1 MTSGSFPGS
10 PHNFTALTTMKISL
24 SWLRDYLR
32 TDKPASEIA
41 CILTDAGLEVG
52 AIESTGVTI
61 SKVVAA
67 QILES
72 VQHPNADRLSVCKV
86 DDGSGTPRQIVCGAK
101 NYKVGD
107 TVPLAL
113 PGAVM
118 PGDFK
123 IKVGKLRGVE
133 SEGMMCSSKELGLG
147 EGADGLLILPPGT
160 AIGTPLSELF
170 PAEEVFE
177 IEITPNRPDWLGHL
191 GVAREAAAFGCGEL
205 VASGPVLPATEE
217 DASVAAI
224 AATDAA
230 SFYSIRR
237 IDGVKVGPS
246 PEWLRKRLESVG
258 LRSINNIVDVTNFV
272 MFETGQPLHAFD
284 AARIKGALTVRFA
297 KEGEAFTALDGK
309 KLKLSSNDPVI
320 ADEKGAQAIA
330 GIIGGAASGVSEST
344 TSVLLE
350 SAVFMPGVIRRAG
363 RALGISTDSSYR
375 FERGVNAEGALASSA
390 RAAALIVE
398 IAGGTPSKELA
409 VAGSLT
415 PARTVPLR
423 GDRVRSLLGIAIEDA
438 AIAALLAKLGLRK
451 AEKGFEI
458 PSWRNDLT
466 REVDLIEEVA
476 RLHGIGSIGAT
487 CSGIPAPSSGADREY
502 DFARGLRRRLSGG
515 GFHEARSGTLTGS
528 RDQAAYVPAGSG
540 GVVSVRNPMGEEH
553 STLRASLIPGLLD
566 AVSRNLRHGADAI
579 RLFEIGKVYRKGQP
593 EESTRLGLVITGRV
607 SPSDW
612 RGEPGRTVDLFD
624 LKGVI
629 ARLGG
634 VSGEISFRAATHP
647 SLPLA
652 LEIVIAGKPAGILG
666 VLSPAATRDVTVG
679 GHQGQIVVAE
689 LDLNVLRAA
698 LGEGFGDAKSFGEI
712 PKFPAARRDLA
723 LLLDIETPY
732 ALIEQTVLGSGE
744 ELLGGIAPFDIFSDP
759 KGEKVP
765 VGKKSLAVALTF
777 QTAGRTL
784 TTEEVNDAVAR
795 IVTRL
800 RESAG
805 AEIRG

>member
-1 MTSGSFPGS
+1 
-10 PHNFTALTTMKISL
+10 MKISL
-24 SWLRDYLR
+24 SWLREYLR
-32 TDKPASEIA
+32 SDKSAVEIA
-41 CILTDAGLEVG
+41 LILTDAGLEVG
-52 AIESTGVTI
+52 AVESNGVSI
-61 SKVVAA
+61 PKVVAA

-107 TVPLAL
+107 KVPFAQ

-147 EGADGLLILPPGT
+147 EGADGLLILPSET
-160 AIGTPLSELF
+160 TVGTPLTELF

-205 VASGPVLPATEE
+205 IAKAPAVPATRE
-217 DASVAAI
+217 DVSVAAI
-224 AATDAA
+224 AATEAA

-258 LRSINNIVDVTNFV
+258 LRSINNIVDITNFV

-284 AARIKGALTVRFA
+284 AAKIEGALTVRFA
-297 KEGEAFTALDGK
+297 KEGEKFTALDGK
-309 KLKLSSNDPVI
+309 DHALSANDPVI
-320 ADEKGAQAIA
+320 ADAKGAQAVA
-330 GIIGGAASGVSEST
+330 GITGGAASGVSDGT
-344 TSVLLE
+344 TSILLE
-350 SAVFMPGVIRRAG
+350 SAVFMPGVIRRSS
-363 RALGISTDSSYR
+363 RTIGISTDSSYR
-375 FERGVNAEGALASSA
+375 FERGIDARGALAASA
-390 RAAALIVE
+390 RASALIVE
-398 IAGGTPSKELA
+398 VAGGTPAAALV
-409 VAGSLT
+409 VAGSL
-415 PARTVPLR
+415 PVSRMVALR
-423 GDRVRSLLGIAIEDA
+423 DERVRSLLGIGLEDA
-438 AIAALLAKLGLRK
+438 AIATLLTKLGLKQVRG
-451 AEKGFEI
+451 GFEI

-476 RLHGIGSIGAT
+476 RLHGINSITAT
-487 CSGIPAPSSGADREY
+487 CSCIPAPSSDADKAY

-528 RDQAAYVPAGSG
+528 RDQAVFATGS
-540 GVVSVRNPMGEEH
+540 VVTVRNPMGEEH
-553 STLRASLIPGLLD
+553 STLRGSLIPGLLD
-566 AVSRNLRHGADAI
+566 AVSRNLRQGADSI
-579 RLFEIGKVYRKGQP
+579 RLFEIGRVYQQEQP
-593 EESTRLGLVITGRV
+593 GETMRLGLVMSGRAD
-607 SPSDW
+607 PADW
-612 RGEPGRTVDLFD
+612 RGEEERSLDLFD
-624 LKGVI
+624 LKGEI

-634 VSGEISFRAATHP
+634 CTGEIAFRAATHS
-647 SLPLA
+647 SLFLA
-652 LEIVIAGKPAGILG
+652 IEIVIAGNPAGTLG
-666 VLSPAATRDVTVG
+666 VLSPAATRQMTVG

-689 LDLNVLRAA
+689 LDLAA
-698 LGEGFGDAKSFGEI
+698 LQAAVGGGFKDPKRFVAI
-712 PKFPAARRDLA
+712 PKFPAVRRDLA
-723 LLLDIETPY
+723 LLLDAATPY
-732 ALIEQTVLGSGE
+732 SVIEATVVGAKE
-744 ELLGGIAPFDIFSDP
+744 ELLTCIAPFDIFSDP

-765 VGKKSLAVALTF
+765 LGKKSLAVALTF
-777 QTAGRTL
+777 QHADRTL
-784 TTEEVNDAVAR
+784 TTEEVNDALAR

>member
-1 MTSGSFPGS
+1 
-10 PHNFTALTTMKISL
+10 MKISL

-41 CILTDAGLEVG
+41 RILTGAGLEVG
-52 AIESTGVTI
+52 AIESTGVAI
-61 SKVVAA
+61 PKVVAA

-107 TVPLAL
+107 KVPLAQ

-147 EGADGLLILPPGT
+147 EGADGLLILAPET
-160 AIGTPLSELF
+160 TIGTPLSELF

-191 GVAREAAAFGCGEL
+191 GVAREAAAFDCGEL
-205 VASGPVLPATEE
+205 ITSAPALPPTKQ

-224 AATDAA
+224 IAPEAA

-272 MFETGQPLHAFD
+272 MFESAQPLHAFD
-284 AARIKGALTVRFA
+284 AAKIEGALTVRFA
-297 KEGEAFTALDGK
+297 NEEEAFTALDGK
-309 KLKLSSNDPVI
+309 EHKLSSNDPVI
-320 ADEKGAQAIA
+320 ADARGAQAVG
-330 GIIGGAASGVSEST
+330 GITGGAASGVSETT

-350 SAVFMPGVIRRAG
+350 SAVFTPTVIRRAS
-363 RALGISTDSSYR
+363 RYLGISTDSSYR
-375 FERGVNAEGALASSA
+375 FERGVDAPGALAASA

-398 IAGGTPSKELA
+398 IAGGTPAAELI
-409 VAGSLT
+409 VAGSL
-415 PARTVPLR
+415 PALRTVALR
-423 GDRVRSLLGIAIEDA
+423 GDRVRSLLGIALDDT
-438 AIAALLAKLGLRK
+438 AIAALLTKLGIR
-451 AEKGFEI
+451 EVTGGFEI

-476 RLHGIGSIGAT
+476 RLHGINSIESKF
-487 CSGIPAPSSGADREY
+487 SGIPAPSSEADRAY

-528 RDQAAYVPAGSG
+528 RDQASYATG
-540 GVVSVRNPMGEEH
+540 GIVAVRNPMGEEH
-553 STLRASLIPGLLD
+553 STLRASLIPGLLE
-566 AVSRNLRHGADAI
+566 AVSRNLRHGAEAI
-579 RLFEIGKVYRKGQP
+579 RLFEIGKVYRQEQP
-593 EESTRLGLVITGRV
+593 EESTRLGLVITGRTA
-607 SPSDW
+607 PENW
-612 RGEPGRTVDLFD
+612 RGEPERSVDLFD

-629 ARLGG
+629 ARLGNPLDP
-634 VSGEISFRAATHP
+634 ITFRSTTHA

-652 LEIVIAGKPAGILG
+652 LEILIGGKPAGILG
-666 VLSPAATRDVTVG
+666 VLSPAATREVMVG

-689 LDLNVLRAA
+689 LDLAA
-698 LGEGFGDAKSFGEI
+698 LQTSSGTGFSKDPKSFVAI
-712 PKFPAARRDLA
+712 PKFPAVRRDLA
-723 LLLDIETPY
+723 LLLDASTPY
-732 ALIEQTVLGSGE
+732 SVIEQTALGAKE
-744 ELLGGIAPFDIFSDP
+744 ELLAGITPFDIFSDP
-759 KGEKVP
+759 EGVKVP
-765 VGKKSLAVALTF
+765 LGKKSLAVALTF
-777 QTAGRTL
+777 QHADRTL
-784 TTEEVNDAVAR
+784 TTEEVNDAVTR

-800 RESAG
+800 REAAG

>member
-1 MTSGSFPGS
+1 
-10 PHNFTALTTMKISL
+10 MKISL

-41 CILTDAGLEVG
+41 RILTDAGLEVG
-52 AIESTGVTI
+52 AIESTCVAI
-61 SKVVAA
+61 PKVVAA

-86 DDGSGTPRQIVCGAK
+86 DDGSGIPRQIVCGAK

-107 TVPLAL
+107 KVPLAQ

-147 EGADGLLILPPGT
+147 EGADGLLILSPET
-160 AIGTPLSELF
+160 TIGTPLSELF

-205 VASGPVLPATEE
+205 IASAPALPSTKQ

-224 AATDAA
+224 AAPEAA

-272 MFETGQPLHAFD
+272 MFETAQPLHAFD
-284 AARIKGALTVRFA
+284 ASKIEGALTVRFA
-297 KEGEAFTALDGK
+297 NEGEAFTALDGK
-309 KLKLSSNDPVI
+309 EHKLSSTDPVI
-320 ADEKGAQAIA
+320 ADARGAQAVG
-330 GIIGGAASGVSEST
+330 GITGGAASGVSETT

-350 SAVFMPGVIRRAG
+350 SAVFTPTVIRRSS
-363 RALGISTDSSYR
+363 RTLGISTDSSYR
-375 FERGVNAEGALASSA
+375 FERGVDAQGALAASA

-398 IAGGTPSKELA
+398 IAGGTPAAELI
-409 VAGSLT
+409 VAGSL
-415 PARTVPLR
+415 PALCTVSLR
-423 GDRVRSLLGIAIEDA
+423 GDRVRSLLGITIDDA
-438 AIAALLAKLGLRK
+438 AIAALLAKLGIK
-451 AEKGFEI
+451 QVPCGFEI
-458 PSWRNDLT
+458 PSRRNDLT
-466 REVDLIEEVA
+466 REVDLIEEIA
-476 RLHGIGSIGAT
+476 RLHGINSIAAT
-487 CSGIPAPSSGADREY
+487 CSGIPAPSSEADRTY

-515 GFHEARSGTLTGS
+515 GFREARSGTLTGS
-528 RDQAAYVPAGSG
+528 RDQASYATG
-540 GVVSVRNPMGEEH
+540 GVVAVRNPMGEEH
-553 STLRASLIPGLLD
+553 STLRGSLIPGLLE
-566 AVSRNLRHGADAI
+566 AVSRNLRHGAEAI
-579 RLFEIGKVYRKGQP
+579 RLFEIGKVYRQEQP
-593 EESTRLGLVITGRV
+593 EESTRLGLVITGRTALEN
-607 SPSDW
+607 W
-612 RGEPGRTVDLFD
+612 RGESERSVDLFD

-629 ARLGG
+629 ARIGNPLDP
-634 VSGEISFRAATHP
+634 ITFRPATHA

-652 LEIVIAGKPAGILG
+652 LEILIGGKPAGILG
-666 VLSPAATRDVTVG
+666 VLSPAATREVMVG

-689 LDLNVLRAA
+689 LDLAA
-698 LGEGFGDAKSFGEI
+698 LQASSGTGFSKDPKSFGAI
-712 PKFPAARRDLA
+712 PKFPAVRRDLA
-723 LLLDIETPY
+723 LLLDATTPY
-732 ALIEQTVLGSGE
+732 SLIEQTALGAKE
-744 ELLGGIAPFDIFSDP
+744 ELLSGITPFDIFSDP
-759 KGEKVP
+759 EGVKVP
-765 VGKKSLAVALTF
+765 LGKKSLAVALTF
-777 QTAGRTL
+777 QHADRTL
-784 TTEEVNDAVAR
+784 TTEEVNEAVTR
-795 IVTRL
+795 IVARL
-800 RESAG
+800 RETAG